1 MKKIII
7 SLLMLM
13 GITGVQAQEY
23 EYVPLVRE
31 GVKWVYYVRMEKDSR
46 IHWCPLTIEF
56 SGDTILGRG
65 AYAMYGHDTFKKC
78 YMTIDP
84 EFKDVWPMETDEN
97 GTFLA
102 AMMRET
108 NKRVFAIY
116 TKNYRQPFAA
126 RQGFHYYATGLE
138 TGQFYGFQDPD
149 DEFDIHF
156 YEKLNEQWMIYD
168 FNYPS
173 EFVRQAIPHFNIET
187 NEFYYRKA
195 VEVNPISIN
204 GTIRKKFISA
214 FDDES
219 ISIEDNSHLVLTEG
233 VGLYLEVNPRRL
245 FSTFISP
252 LGMLTYGGHYTEFS
266 HVEEDGQVAFKGPF
280 YDKYNTT
287 DNVNDMKVEVP
298 ENGDNRYYNL
308 MGQPVAEPTQPGIYI
323 HHGKKLVIK

>member
-7 SLLMLM
+7 SLLMLI
-13 GITGVQAQEY
+13 GITGAQAQEY

-31 GVKWVYYVRMEKDSR
+31 GVKWVYYVRMEKNNQV
-46 IHWCPLTIEF
+46 HWCPLTIEF

-116 TKNYRQPFAA
+116 TKNYRRPFAA

-138 TGQFYGFQDPD
+138 TGQFYGFQDSD

-156 YEKLNEQWMIYD
+156 YEKLNEEWMVYD
-168 FNYPS
+168 FNNPS
-173 EFVRQAIPHFNIET
+173 VFVRQAIPYFNIET

-195 VEVNPISIN
+195 VEVNPITIN
-204 GTIRKKFISA
+204 GTTRKKFISA

-219 ISIEDNSHLVLTEG
+219 ISIEDKSHLVLTEG
-233 VGLYLEVNPRRL
+233 VGFYLEENPRRL

-252 LGMLTYGGHYTEFS
+252 LGMLTDGGHYTEFS
-266 HVEEDGQVAFKGPF
+266 HVEESGNVVFQGPDYGKHNVPDAIKELNVDNTNKKDLNYYNINGQVVS
-280 YDKYNTT
+280 T
-287 DNVNDMKVEVP
+287 
-298 ENGDNRYYNL
+298 
-308 MGQPVAEPTQPGIYI
+308 PTQPGIYI
-323 HHGKKLVIK
+323 HQGKKLVIK